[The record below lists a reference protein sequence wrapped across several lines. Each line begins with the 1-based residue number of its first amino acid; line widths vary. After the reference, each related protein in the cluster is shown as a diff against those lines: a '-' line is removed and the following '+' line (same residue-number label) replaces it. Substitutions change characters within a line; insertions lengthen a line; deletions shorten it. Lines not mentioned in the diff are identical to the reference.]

1 MDGVSRERV
10 MQMIARRMTDDIFDE
25 DFPLD
30 AAWWWIYNAICYGVG
45 PCPLNSLSDDELNHK
60 LEDWSEEV

>member
-1 MDGVSRERV
+1 MDGMTRERV
-10 MQMIARRMTDDIFDE
+10 MQLIARKMTDDVFDE
-25 DFPLD
+25 DHPLD
-30 AAWWWIYNAICYGVG
+30 AAWWWIYNAIVYGVG